1 MKRAFKIVIIIFGI
15 FAIIVAMLL
24 GILWYKMHYKVSV
37 VDTIQSSDGNYEL
50 ILQSVGEPYW
60 PFGAAPGR
68 LVLKSGETVVT
79 RTSFE
84 IANDGTS
91 FSERAW
97 SVTWYDDY
105 VEIILSG
112 SEQLDELV
120 TLYYDGQVEHFRLTT
135 HYGVESEST
144 SDNIVED
151 TTDTEDDSEIEL
163 FPDEWQITAGYQAIY
178 EIHSDNSIDNFEVY
192 YGASESSTR
201 CVLSENEN
209 KIEYL
214 VYIGKSEN
222 EKCGLYVHYQSNKN
236 VDGTW
241 SYANGT
247 IVDIYA
253 YVYENGDIV
262 NSGKT
267 NWNDVGS
274 EAYQEITGEK

>member
-120 TLYYDGQVEHFRLTT
+120 TLYYDGQVEHSRLTT

-236 VDGTW
+236 IDGTW

>member
-120 TLYYDGQVEHFRLTT
+120 TLYYDGQVERSRLTT

-144 SDNIVED
+144 SDNIVKD

-178 EIHSDNSIDNFEVY
+178 EIYSDNSIDNFEVY

-222 EKCGLYVHYQSNKN
+222 EKCGLYVYYQSNKN

-267 NWNDVGS
+267 NWSDVGS